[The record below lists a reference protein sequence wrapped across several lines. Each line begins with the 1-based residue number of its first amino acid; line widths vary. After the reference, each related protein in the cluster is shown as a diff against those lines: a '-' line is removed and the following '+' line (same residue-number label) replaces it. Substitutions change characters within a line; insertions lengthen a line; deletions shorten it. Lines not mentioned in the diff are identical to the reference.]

1 MVVFYYHLV
10 SSSFITL
17 FTYLFL
23 AALSL
28 RCWAGFSLVA
38 MSGGYSL
45 VAVHRLLSFVVSL
58 VEYRLYVGFC
68 PCQLPGSRA
77 QAQ

>member
-1 MVVFYYHLV
+1 MVVFYCHLV

-23 AALSL
+23 AVLSL
-28 RCWAGFSLVA
+28 HCWAGFSLVA

-45 VAVHRLLSFVVSL
+45 VAVHSLLFCGFSYGVQALCGLLSL
-58 VEYRLYVGFC
+58 PAPRL
-68 PCQLPGSRA
+68 
-77 QAQ
+77 